1 MTFVILFFGWFC
13 CSILAYQIGKEY
25 AKGIDMNPIQF
36 GSVYITPIETID
48 PPTDAM
54 VRTFFCTICDN
65 AHLQRGPI
73 VRVWRDSVPG
83 VEGYA
88 TNASPDCLKAIRPS
102 EL

>member
-1 MTFVILFFGWFC
+1 MTFVILFFELFC